1 MFTVR
6 TNPSSIVFGAIALA
20 AALFVFVPAAGGEE
34 FPAAEKVLDR
44 YVEAI
49 GGVKTFDKLA
59 SSVTKASLAIP
70 AMGLTIDIT
79 AYAERPNKFYSLAE
93 SEMIGKIERGTD
105 GTVFW
110 EKSTMQGPRILE
122 GEELAEAMLEAKF
135 EGLAYWRSIYDSAA
149 VSGFDTVDG
158 SPAYKVVMKPK
169 AGKARTFAFDVKSGL
184 LVKTM
189 TTVTTP
195 MGDISVV
202 AQPYIELTDDRGGEE
217 GNPDRNRPRLHSG
230 ELELLFDAGFG
241 ELFVVRLAGNVIS
254 PEVAGT
260 IQYAGTHLRTPLFV
274 VLGHEGCGAV
284 TAALAAKFRG
294 ARERSRI
301 EVLLQS
307 ILPALDGIDPD
318 APPDA
323 QLHAAVEANVRWTTR
338 QILETPE
345 AQARQAEGVMKLVG
359 AIADLAT
366 GRVRFLDEP
375 GVAVDRP
382 GGVG

>member
-20 AALFVFVPAAGGEE
+20 AALFAFVPAACGEE

-44 YVEAI
+44 YVETI
-49 GGVKTFDKLA
+49 GGVKAFDKLA

-184 LVKTM
+184 LVKTT

-202 AQPYIELTDDRGGEE
+202 AHVSDYRAVGDMLQSYKSTMSIMGQERVITVLSIEQ
-217 GNPDRNRPRLHSG
+217 NAAIPDSVFATPAEIN
-230 ELELLFDAGFG
+230 ELL
-241 ELFVVRLAGNVIS
+241 E
-254 PEVAGT
+254 
-260 IQYAGTHLRTPLFV
+260 
-274 VLGHEGCGAV
+274 
-284 TAALAAKFRG
+284 AAK
-294 ARERSRI
+294 
-301 EVLLQS
+301 
-307 ILPALDGIDPD
+307 
-318 APPDA
+318 
-323 QLHAAVEANVRWTTR
+323 
-338 QILETPE
+338 
-345 AQARQAEGVMKLVG
+345 AEKK
-359 AIADLAT
+359 
-366 GRVRFLDEP
+366 E
-375 GVAVDRP
+375 
-382 GGVG
+382 